1 MCLDINPAHSIG
13 TLLKMLCTFNLCRVC
28 VKSMGCI
35 FIGLVKCGAWGCF
48 DELNRLEEAVLSAVS
63 MQIQFIQVSI
73 KSQATSTELLDKQVS
88 LILYLPIDYSNLF
101 SVF

>member
-1 MCLDINPAHSIG
+1 M
-13 TLLKMLCTFNLCRVC
+13 
-28 VKSMGCI
+28 
-35 FIGLVKCGAWGCF
+35 
-48 DELNRLEEAVLSAVS
+48 LSAVS
-63 MQIQFIQVSI
+63 VQIQTTQVSI